1 MPIFAPKVS
10 LMYRTTKTMVM
21 IAFLMGIIA
30 DAAAQINVST
40 YKNEIVEWHKKRLE
54 SLKSATGW
62 VNLSGLF
69 WLKEGENKF
78 GSATGNE
85 LLFKEKD
92 FPAVLGSFL
101 LKGNEVVWTTAGDHA
116 VYAGQEKIKTATIF
130 SGEEIN
136 ATQLAFQTFRWSVI
150 KREDLIGIRFRDL
163 ASPLLDKLQHIERDT
178 INQDWRI
185 NARIEQSVLPSVS
198 ILNVLGQTTQEKS
211 AGKVVFEYKGKSYSL
226 DVVDEG
232 TTNLFVLFG
241 DDTNA
246 KETYPTGRFL
256 YIPRPDANGNTVIDF
271 NKAFNPPCAF
281 TPFATCPI
289 PPRQNILPFAIKA
302 GERKIHL

>member
-1 MPIFAPKVS
+1 MI
-10 LMYRTTKTMVM
+10 YRLTKTVVM

-30 DAAAQINVST
+30 DAAAQINGST
-40 YKNEIVEWHKKRLE
+40 YKNEIAEWDKKRME

-78 GSATGNE
+78 GSAAGNE
-85 LLFKEKD
+85 LVFKEKD
-92 FPAVLGSFL
+92 FPALLGTFL

-116 VYAGQEKIKTATIF
+116 VFAQQEKIKTATIF

-136 ATQLAFQTFRWSVI
+136 ATQLAFQTFRWSII
-150 KREDLIGIRFRDL
+150 KREDLVGIRFRDL
-163 ASPLLDKLQHIERDT
+163 ASPLLDKLQHIERYT

-185 NARIEQSVLPSVS
+185 NARIEKSVLPSVS

-256 YIPRPDANGNTVIDF
+256 YIPRPDANGNTIIDF

-289 PPRQNILPFAIKA
+289 PPKQNILPFAVKA

>member
-1 MPIFAPKVS
+1 
-10 LMYRTTKTMVM
+10 MYRTTKTLVM

-30 DAAAQINVST
+30 DAAAQINGSS
-40 YKNEIVEWHKKRLE
+40 YKNEIVEWHKKRME

-92 FPAVLGSFL
+92 FPALLGTFL
-101 LKGNEVVWTTAGDHA
+101 LKGNEVVWTTAEEHA
-116 VYAGQEKIKTATIF
+116 VFVEHEKIKTATIF
-130 SGEEIN
+130 SGEEQD

-150 KREDLIGIRFRDL
+150 KREDLVGIRFRDL
-163 ASPLLDKLQHIERDT
+163 ASPLLEKLQHIPRYT
-178 INQDWRI
+178 IHQDWSF
-185 NARIEQSVLPSVS
+185 NARIEQSLLPSVS
-198 ILNVLGQTTQEKS
+198 ILNVLGQTTQEKA
-211 AGKVVFEYKGKSYSL
+211 AGKVVFEYKGKSYAL

-289 PPRQNILPFAIKA
+289 PPKQNILPFAVKA

>member
-1 MPIFAPKVS
+1 V
-10 LMYRTTKTMVM
+10 
-21 IAFLMGIIA
+21 
-30 DAAAQINVST
+30 
-40 YKNEIVEWHKKRLE
+40 
-54 SLKSATGW
+54 
-62 VNLSGLF
+62 
-69 WLKEGENKF
+69 
-78 GSATGNE
+78 
-85 LLFKEKD
+85 
-92 FPAVLGSFL
+92 
-101 LKGNEVVWTTAGDHA
+101 GNEVLIKNEKTTS
-116 VYAGQEKIKTATIF
+116 ATIF
-130 SGEEIN
+130 SNDETT
-136 ATQLAFQTFRWSVI
+136 AAVLAFQTFRWSVI

-163 ASPLLDKLQHIERDT
+163 ASPLLDKLQQIPRYS

-185 NARIEQSVLPSVS
+185 NARIEQAVLPSVS

-256 YIPRPDANGNTVIDF
+256 YIPRPDANGNTEIDF

-289 PPRQNILPFAIKA
+289 PPKQNILPFAVKA

>member
-1 MPIFAPKVS
+1 M
-10 LMYRTTKTMVM
+10 
-21 IAFLMGIIA
+21 
-30 DAAAQINVST
+30 
-40 YKNEIVEWHKKRLE
+40 
-54 SLKSATGW
+54 
-62 VNLSGLF
+62 
-69 WLKEGENKF
+69 
-78 GSATGNE
+78 
-85 LLFKEKD
+85 
-92 FPAVLGSFL
+92 LGTFL
-101 LKGNEVVWTTAGDHA
+101 LKGNEVVWTTAGENA
-116 VYAGQEKIKTATIF
+116 VFVEHEKIKTATIF
-130 SGEEIN
+130 SGEEQD

-150 KREDLIGIRFRDL
+150 KREDLVGIRFRDL
-163 ASPLLDKLQHIERDT
+163 ASPLLEKLQHIPRYT
-178 INQDWRI
+178 IHQDWSF
-185 NARIEQSVLPSVS
+185 NARIEQSLLPSVS
-198 ILNVLGQTTQEKS
+198 ILNVLGQTTQEKA

-256 YIPRPDANGNTVIDF
+256 YIPRPDADGNTVIDF

-289 PPRQNILPFAIKA
+289 PPKQNILPFAVKA

>member
-1 MPIFAPKVS
+1 
-10 LMYRTTKTMVM
+10 M

-30 DAAAQINVST
+30 DASAQINGST
-40 YKNEIVEWHKKRLE
+40 YKKEIVEWDKKRLK

-69 WLKEGENKF
+69 WLKEGENRF
-78 GSATGNE
+78 GSADGNE
-85 LLFKEKD
+85 LVFKEKA
-92 FPAVLGSFL
+92 FPALLGTFL
-101 LKGNEVVWTTAGDHA
+101 LKGNEVVWSTAGNNEVFAQHKK
-116 VYAGQEKIKTATIF
+116 VNTATIF
-130 SGEEIN
+130 NGDEIN
-136 ATQLAFQTFRWSVI
+136 ATQLVFQTFSWSVI

-163 ASPLLDKLQHIERDT
+163 ASPLLDKLQHIERYT

-185 NARIEQSVLPSVS
+185 DARIEKSALPSVP

-211 AGKVVFEYKGKSYSL
+211 PGKVVFEYKGKSYSL

-289 PPRQNILPFAIKA
+289 PPKQNILPFAVKA

>member
-1 MPIFAPKVS
+1 
-10 LMYRTTKTMVM
+10 M

-30 DAAAQINVST
+30 DAAAQINGST
-40 YKNEIVEWHKKRLE
+40 YKKEIVEWHKKRME

-78 GSATGNE
+78 GSADGNE
-85 LLFKEKD
+85 LLFKEKA
-92 FPAVLGSFL
+92 FPALLGTFL
-101 LKGNEVVWTTAGDHA
+101 LKGNEVVWTTAGENA
-116 VYAGQEKIKTATIF
+116 VFVEHEKIKTATIF
-130 SGEEIN
+130 SGEEQD

-150 KREDLIGIRFRDL
+150 KREDLVGIRFRDL
-163 ASPLLDKLQHIERDT
+163 ASPLLEKLQHIPRYT
-178 INQDWRI
+178 IQQDWSF
-185 NARIEQSVLPSVS
+185 NARIEQSLLPSVS
-198 ILNVLGQTTQEKS
+198 ILNVLGQTTQEKA

-256 YIPRPDANGNTVIDF
+256 YIPRPDADGNTVIDF

-289 PPRQNILPFAIKA
+289 PPKQNILPFAVKA

>member
-1 MPIFAPKVS
+1 
-10 LMYRTTKTMVM
+10 M

-30 DAAAQINVST
+30 DATAQLNGSS
-40 YKNEIVEWHKKRLE
+40 YKNEILEWDKKRME
-54 SLKSATGW
+54 SLKAATGW

-78 GSATGNE
+78 GSAAENE
-85 LLFKEKD
+85 LLFKEKE
-92 FPAVLGSFL
+92 FPGLLGTFL
-101 LKGNEVVWTTAGDHA
+101 LKGNEVVWTTAGEHA
-116 VYAGQEKIKTATIF
+116 VFVEHEKIKTTTIF
-130 SGEEIN
+130 SGDEKN
-136 ATQLAFQTFRWSVI
+136 AIQLAFQTFRWNVI
-150 KREDLIGIRFRDL
+150 KRENLVGIRFRDL
-163 ASPLLDKLQHIERDT
+163 ASPLLEKLQNIPRYTIHQDWKINAHIEK
-178 INQDWRI
+178 
-185 NARIEQSVLPSVS
+185 SVLPSVS

-211 AGKVVFEYKGKSYSL
+211 AGKVVFEIKGRTYTL

-232 TTNLFVLFG
+232 TPNLFVLFG
-241 DDTNA
+241 DETNA

-289 PPRQNILPFAIKA
+289 PPKQNILPFAVKA
-302 GERKIHL
+302 GEQKIHL

>member
-1 MPIFAPKVS
+1 
-10 LMYRTTKTMVM
+10 M

-30 DAAAQINVST
+30 DAAAQINGSS
-40 YKNEIVEWHKKRLE
+40 YKNEIVEWHKKRME

-92 FPAVLGSFL
+92 FPALLGTFL
-101 LKGNEVVWTTAGDHA
+101 LKGNEVVWTTAEEHA
-116 VYAGQEKIKTATIF
+116 VFVEHEKINTATIF
-130 SGEEIN
+130 SGEEQD

-150 KREDLIGIRFRDL
+150 KREDLVGIRFRDL
-163 ASPLLDKLQHIERDT
+163 ASPLLEKLQQIPRYT
-178 INQDWRI
+178 IHQDWSF
-185 NARIEQSVLPSVS
+185 NARIEQSLLPSVS
-198 ILNVLGQTTQEKS
+198 ILNVLGQTTQEKA
-211 AGKVVFEYKGKSYSL
+211 AGKVVFEYKGKSYAL

-289 PPRQNILPFAIKA
+289 PPKQNILPFAVKA

>member
-1 MPIFAPKVS
+1 
-10 LMYRTTKTMVM
+10 MVM
-21 IAFLMGIIA
+21 IAFLMGIIG
-30 DAAAQINVST
+30 DAAAQIKSNT
-40 YKNEIVEWHKKRLE
+40 YKNEIVEWDKKRLE

-62 VNLSGLF
+62 VNLAGLF
-69 WLKEGENKF
+69 WLKEGENRF
-78 GSATGNE
+78 GSAAGNE
-85 LLFKEKD
+85 LVFKEKA

-101 LKGNEVVWTTAGDHA
+101 LKGNEVVWTSVGDHEVFA
-116 VYAGQEKIKTATIF
+116 ENVKIKTATIF
-130 SGEEIN
+130 SGEETN
-136 ATQLAFQTFRWSVI
+136 AKQLAFQTFRWSII

-163 ASPLLDKLQHIERDT
+163 ASPLLEKLQLIPRYT

-211 AGKVVFEYKGKSYSL
+211 AGKVVFEFNGKSYSL

-241 DDTNA
+241 DETNA

-289 PPRQNILPFAIKA
+289 PPKQNILPFAIKA

>member
-1 MPIFAPKVS
+1 
-10 LMYRTTKTMVM
+10 MVM
-21 IAFLMGIIA
+21 IAFLMGIIG
-30 DAAAQINVST
+30 DAAAQIKSST
-40 YKNEIVEWHKKRLE
+40 YKNEIVEWDKKRME

-85 LLFKEKD
+85 LLFKEKN
-92 FPAVLGSFL
+92 FPALLGSFV

-116 VYAGQEKIKTATIF
+116 VFSEHEKIKTATIF

-136 ATQLAFQTFRWSVI
+136 ATQLAFQTFRWSII
-150 KREDLIGIRFRDL
+150 KREDLVGIRFRDL
-163 ASPLLDKLQHIERDT
+163 ASPLLDKLQHIERYT

-185 NARIEQSVLPSVS
+185 NARIEKSVLPSVS

-289 PPRQNILPFAIKA
+289 PPKQNILPFAVKA

>member
-1 MPIFAPKVS
+1 
-10 LMYRTTKTMVM
+10 MVM

-30 DAAAQINVST
+30 DAAAQLNGSS
-40 YKNEIVEWHKKRLE
+40 YKNEIQDWDKKRME

-69 WLKEGENKF
+69 WLKEGETKF
-78 GSATGNE
+78 GSAAENE
-85 LLFKEKD
+85 LLFKEKN
-92 FPAVLGSFL
+92 FPALLGSFL
-101 LKGNEVVWTTAGDHA
+101 LKGNEVVWSTAGDHA
-116 VYAGQEKIKTATIF
+116 VFAQQEKIRTATIF
-130 SGEEIN
+130 NGEEIN

-163 ASPLLDKLQHIERDT
+163 ASPQLEKLQHIPRYGID
-178 INQDWRI
+178 QDWRI
-185 NARIEQSVLPSVS
+185 NARIEKSALPSVS

-211 AGKVVFEYKGKSYSL
+211 PGKVVFEYKGKSYSL

-241 DDTNA
+241 DETNV
-246 KETYPTGRFL
+246 KETYPTGRFM

-271 NKAFNPPCAF
+271 NKSFNPPCAF

-289 PPRQNILPFAIKA
+289 PPKQNILPFAVKA

>member
-1 MPIFAPKVS
+1 
-10 LMYRTTKTMVM
+10 MYRFTKKMVV
-21 IAFLMGIIA
+21 IAFLMGIIS
-30 DAAAQINVST
+30 DVAAQINGST
-40 YKNEIVEWHKKRLE
+40 YKNEIAEWDKKRLE

-78 GSATGNE
+78 GSADGNE
-85 LLFKEKD
+85 LVFKEKA
-92 FPAVLGSFL
+92 FPALLGTFL
-101 LKGNEVVWTTAGDHA
+101 LKGNEVVWTTAGIHEVFA
-116 VYAGQEKIKTATIF
+116 QHEKVNTATIF
-130 SGEEIN
+130 NGDEIN
-136 ATQLAFQTFRWSVI
+136 ATQLSFQTFRWSVI

-163 ASPLLDKLQHIERDT
+163 ASPLLDKLQHIERYT
-178 INQDWRI
+178 INQDWRF
-185 NARIEQSVLPSVS
+185 NARIEKSALPSVS

-289 PPRQNILPFAIKA
+289 PPRQNILPFAVKA
-302 GERKIHL
+302 GELKIHL

>member
-1 MPIFAPKVS
+1 
-10 LMYRTTKTMVM
+10 MVM

-30 DAAAQINVST
+30 DAAAQINGNS
-40 YKNEIVEWHKKRLE
+40 YKSEILEWDKKRLE

-78 GSATGNE
+78 GSAAENE
-85 LLFKEKD
+85 LVFKEKD
-92 FPAVLGSFL
+92 FPALLGTFL
-101 LKGNEVVWTTAGDHA
+101 LKGNEVVWTTGGDHA
-116 VYAGQEKIKTATIF
+116 VYAQQEKIKTATIF
-130 SGEEIN
+130 NGEEKD
-136 ATQLAFQTFRWSVI
+136 APQLAFQTFRWSVI
-150 KREDLIGIRFRDL
+150 KREDLVGIRLRDL
-163 ASPLLDKLQHIERDT
+163 ASPLLEKLQHIPRYG
-178 INQDWRI
+178 IHKDWRI
-185 NARIEQSVLPSVS
+185 DARIEKSALPSVS

-211 AGKVVFEYKGKSYSL
+211 AGKVVFDYEGKSYSL

-241 DDTNA
+241 DETNA
-246 KETYPTGRFL
+246 KETYPTGRFM

-289 PPRQNILPFAIKA
+289 PPKQNILPFAVKA

>member
-1 MPIFAPKVS
+1 
-10 LMYRTTKTMVM
+10 M
-21 IAFLMGIIA
+21 IAFLMGIIS
-30 DAAAQINVST
+30 DAAAQINGST
-40 YKNEIVEWHKKRLE
+40 YKNEIAEWDKKRLE

-78 GSATGNE
+78 GSAPENA
-85 LLFKEKD
+85 LVFKEKA
-92 FPAVLGSFL
+92 FPALLGTFL
-101 LKGNEVVWTTAGDHA
+101 LKGNEVVWTTAGDHEVFA
-116 VYAGQEKIKTATIF
+116 QHEKINTATIF
-130 SGEEIN
+130 SGVEEN
-136 ATQLAFQTFRWSVI
+136 GTQLAFQTFRWNVI

-163 ASPLLDKLQHIERDT
+163 ASPMLDKLQHIKRYP
-178 INQDWRI
+178 IQQDWRI
-185 NARIEQSVLPSVS
+185 SARIEKSTLPSVS

-211 AGKVVFEYKGKSYSL
+211 AGKVVFEFKGKSYSL

-289 PPRQNILPFAIKA
+289 PPKQNILPFAVRA

>member
-1 MPIFAPKVS
+1 
-10 LMYRTTKTMVM
+10 M

-30 DAAAQINVST
+30 DAAAQLNGSS
-40 YKNEIVEWHKKRLE
+40 YKNEIQDWDKKRME

-69 WLKEGENKF
+69 WLKEGETKF
-78 GSATGNE
+78 GSAAENE
-85 LLFKEKD
+85 LLFKEKN
-92 FPAVLGSFL
+92 FPALLGSFL
-101 LKGNEVVWTTAGDHA
+101 LKGNEVVWSTAGDHA
-116 VYAGQEKIKTATIF
+116 VFAQQEKIRTATIF
-130 SGEEIN
+130 NGEEIN

-163 ASPLLDKLQHIERDT
+163 ASPQLEKLQHIPRYGID
-178 INQDWRI
+178 QDWRI
-185 NARIEQSVLPSVS
+185 NARIEKSALPSVS

-211 AGKVVFEYKGKSYSL
+211 PGKVVFEYKGKSYSL

-241 DDTNA
+241 DETNV
-246 KETYPTGRFL
+246 KETYPTGRFM

-271 NKAFNPPCAF
+271 NKSFNPPCAF

-289 PPRQNILPFAIKA
+289 PPKQNILPFAVKA

>member
-1 MPIFAPKVS
+1 
-10 LMYRTTKTMVM
+10 MVM

-30 DAAAQINVST
+30 NAAAQINGST
-40 YKNEIVEWHKKRLE
+40 YKKEIAEWDNKRLE

-69 WLKEGENKF
+69 WLKEGENRF
-78 GSATGNE
+78 GSGAENE
-85 LLFKEKD
+85 LVFKEKA
-92 FPAVLGSFL
+92 FPALLGTFSL
-101 LKGNEVVWTTAGDHA
+101 SGNEVTWKTAAGNEVFIKNEKTTS
-116 VYAGQEKIKTATIF
+116 ATIF
-130 SGEEIN
+130 SNDETT
-136 ATQLAFQTFRWSVI
+136 AAVLAFQTFRWSII

-163 ASPLLDKLQHIERDT
+163 ASPLLDKLQHIERYT

-185 NARIEQSVLPSVS
+185 NARIEKSALPSVS

-211 AGKVVFEYKGKSYSL
+211 PGKVVFEYKGKSYSL

-241 DDTNA
+241 DETNA

-289 PPRQNILPFAIKA
+289 PPKQNILPFAVKA
-302 GERKIHL
+302 GERQIHL

>member
-1 MPIFAPKVS
+1 
-10 LMYRTTKTMVM
+10 M
-21 IAFLMGIIA
+21 IAFLMGIIS
-30 DAAAQINVST
+30 DATAQINGST
-40 YKNEIVEWHKKRLE
+40 YKNEIQEWDKKRME

-69 WLKEGENKF
+69 WLKEGENRF
-78 GSATGNE
+78 GSADGNE
-85 LLFKEKD
+85 LVFKEKA
-92 FPAVLGSFL
+92 FPALLGTFL
-101 LKGNEVVWTTAGDHA
+101 LKGNEVVWTSAGDYEVFA
-116 VYAGQEKIKTATIF
+116 QREKVKTATIF
-130 SGEEIN
+130 SGDEKN
-136 ATQLAFQTFRWSVI
+136 ATQLAFQTFRWNVI

-163 ASPLLDKLQHIERDT
+163 ASPLLDKLQHIERYT

-185 NARIEQSVLPSVS
+185 NARIEQSALPSVS

-232 TTNLFVLFG
+232 TPNLFVLFG

-289 PPRQNILPFAIKA
+289 PPRQNILPFAVKA

>member
-1 MPIFAPKVS
+1 
-10 LMYRTTKTMVM
+10 MYRVTKTMVM
-21 IAFLMGIIA
+21 IAFLMGFIA
-30 DAAAQINVST
+30 DTAAQRNTST
-40 YKNEIVEWHKKRLE
+40 YKNEILEWDKKRME

-78 GSATGNE
+78 GSADGNE
-85 LLFKEKD
+85 LVFKEKD
-92 FPAVLGSFL
+92 FPAQLGTFL

-116 VYAGQEKIKTATIF
+116 VFVEREKIKTAIIF
-130 SGEEIN
+130 SGEEEN
-136 ATQLAFQTFRWSVI
+136 APQLAFQTFRWSVI

-163 ASPLLDKLQHIERDT
+163 ASPLLEKLQHIPRYT
-178 INQDWRI
+178 IDQDWKI
-185 NARIEQSVLPSVS
+185 NARIEKSALPSVS

-211 AGKVVFEYKGKSYSL
+211 PGKVIFEFKGKSYSL

-241 DDTNA
+241 DETNA
-246 KETYPTGRFL
+246 KDTYPTGRFL
-256 YIPRPDANGNTVIDF
+256 YIPRPDADGNTVIDF

-289 PPRQNILPFAIKA
+289 PPKQNILPFAVKA

>member
-1 MPIFAPKVS
+1 
-10 LMYRTTKTMVM
+10 M

-78 GSATGNE
+78 GSAAGNE

-92 FPAVLGSFL
+92 FPALLGTFQ
-101 LKGNEVVWTTAGDHA
+101 LKGNEVVWTTAGDHK
-116 VYAGQEKIKTATIF
+116 VFVQQEKITTATIF
-130 SGEEIN
+130 SGEEKD
-136 ATQLAFQTFRWSVI
+136 ALQLAFQTFRWNVI
-150 KREDLIGIRFRDL
+150 KREELIGVRFRDL
-163 ASPLLDKLQHIERDT
+163 ASPQLDKLQHIERYT
-178 INQDWRI
+178 IDQDWRI
-185 NARIEQSVLPSVS
+185 NARIEKSALPAVS
-198 ILNVLGQTTQEKS
+198 ILNVLGQTIQEKS

-241 DDTNA
+241 DDTNT

-289 PPRQNILPFAIKA
+289 PPKQNILPFAVKA